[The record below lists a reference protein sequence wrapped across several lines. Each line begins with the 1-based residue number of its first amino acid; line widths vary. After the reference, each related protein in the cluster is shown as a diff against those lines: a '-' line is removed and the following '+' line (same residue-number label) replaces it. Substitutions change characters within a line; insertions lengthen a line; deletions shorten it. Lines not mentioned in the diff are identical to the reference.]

1 MTTIIISA
9 DEVTIVSKSEEKSSK
24 QDFHP
29 GYTWRTNDSFAM
41 AGFYAKAGQECGVD
55 VILDNRTFG
64 QDDRKVGGVAVYTK
78 GDLTKFDE
86 AMDKI
91 HDDNMLGPK
100 RRIFEQEYY
109 QYLRNVPRHNV
120 SDVVRIA
127 KDTKTD
133 VLIKT
138 KGLDDEGEHEP
149 GSVGIYAR
157 WPSKRFIDAL
167 DVMPPF

>member
-1 MTTIIISA
+1 MTTIIISG

-78 GDLTKFDE
+78 GATYQGTMYLT
-86 AMDKI
+86 
-91 HDDNMLGPK
+91 LSGLPK
-100 RRIFEQEYY
+100 TPKPMFSSRPKVLMMKASMNQ
-109 QYLRNVPRHNV
+109 VP
-120 SDVVRIA
+120 
-127 KDTKTD
+127 
-133 VLIKT
+133 
-138 KGLDDEGEHEP
+138 
-149 GSVGIYAR
+149 
-157 WPSKRFIDAL
+157 
-167 DVMPPF
+167 